1 VAGDAQVT
9 RYVEG
14 MDGLRAL
21 AALAI
26 FAYHIEYLSGANQY
40 GRFGTVTANLNIGV
54 PVFFAISGFLLYR
67 PFVAARRAG
76 RVRPLRA
83 YARGRVLRIVPGYW
97 VALTLAALYPAVP
110 GVFTGD
116 WWRFYGF
123 GQIYSLRTVF
133 EGLGVAWSLCVEVT
147 FYLALPLYALAVRRL
162 AARRGGIPAELALL
176 VALAAAGLFF
186 QQRLQLFTIV
196 ATFVWFVPG
205 MALAVVDVALRERRR
220 AGLRLAWIPLGL
232 AVSGYAAQCLLLS
245 NPRYPTQPVSY
256 AHQAAASVLS
266 ALVAL
271 ALLTPICLPFER
283 TGVALRALGSRP
295 AAFLGRISYGIY
307 LYHLVV
313 LEAVFKLGLSDVVAG
328 RATVSYVV
336 VGVPATLALATAS
349 WYGVERPALSLKGR
363 RRRVAQPAR
372 AAAEP
377 APSQGSFRWAPAGVL
392 EQAFPHASS
401 SRQNERSGEAP
412 PTPGA

>member
-1 VAGDAQVT
+1 VAGNAQIT

-14 MDGLRAL
+14 MNGLRAL

-26 FAYHIEYLSGANQY
+26 FGYHIEYLSGANQY
-40 GRFGTVTANLNIGV
+40 GRFGAVTANLNIGV

-123 GQIYSLRTVF
+123 GQIYSLRTVY
-133 EGLGVAWSLCVEVT
+133 EGLGVAWSLCVEVS

-162 AARRGGIPAELALL
+162 ASRRGGIPAELALL
-176 VALAAAGLFF
+176 TGLAAAGLVV
-186 QQRLQLFTIV
+186 QQHLQLFTIV

-205 MALAVVDVALRERRR
+205 MALAVLDVAVRERRS
-220 AGLRLAWIPLGL
+220 AALPFAWIPFGL
-232 AVSGYAAQCLLLS
+232 ALAGYGAQCLFLS
-245 NPRYPTQPVSY
+245 NPRYPTQPVTY

-266 ALVAL
+266 ALIAL
-271 ALLTPICLPFER
+271 ALLTPVCLPFAQ
-283 TGVALRALGSRP
+283 TGIVLRALRSRL

-313 LEAVFKLGLSDVVAG
+313 LEAVFKLGLSDVVGG
-328 RATVSYVV
+328 RPTVSYVV

-349 WYGVERPALSLKGR
+349 WFGVERPALARKGR
-363 RRRVAQPAR
+363 RRRVAQPVL

-377 APSQGSFRWAPAGVL
+377 AP
-392 EQAFPHASS
+392 
-401 SRQNERSGEAP
+401 
-412 PTPGA
+412 